1 MNTTDKLVFIGELA
15 IYVRSMVIARGASVR
30 CTARWIVAALW
41 LRFPRGKILIKI
53 KFHPCFCYEQVT
65 RTDLVIRLVRT
76 RGLVVKHANQAP
88 TKRKRVRV
96 FVVTVPPTDARG
108 TSQFGGRTRTKYAAV
123 DDPNNGPYVY
133 VCVCVFVRCV
143 ENAAGWGCRVRRE
156 GGGEHGASVGNRH
169 IGRPVGGGKEE
180 EGGRADSA
188 VGSLI
193 CSDWQWWQIRCLWRR
208 ECEQSCRQR

>member
-1 MNTTDKLVFIGELA
+1 M
-15 IYVRSMVIARGASVR
+15 
-30 CTARWIVAALW
+30 
-41 LRFPRGKILIKI
+41 
-53 KFHPCFCYEQVT
+53 
-65 RTDLVIRLVRT
+65 
-76 RGLVVKHANQAP
+76 VKHANQAP

-108 TSQFGGRTRTKYAAV
+108 TSQFGGRTRTKYAGV

-193 CSDWQWWQIRCLWRR
+193 CSD
-208 ECEQSCRQR
+208 